1 MVICT
6 VPGQQPPNTACTRL
20 VGVGAFTR
28 HFSSFKFSLHP
39 NRLHARPPAGNASR
53 WAVDSVKTFEGVD
66 SMQRTTLKLL
76 LLSVIGVFASAC
88 GGNSFASSTAT
99 PTLASTYAPQP
110 TNTFTSTVTLVS
122 TRAPILSSPTPE
134 YFVDKNGFEM
144 MQISSGEFS
153 MGSNSIGD
161 KRPAH
166 NVYLDEYYIDKAVVK
181 NADFVGFLNENLEY
195 ISVQKIDGVIQDPPT
210 IAGTEIYGQEIYL
223 HGDII
228 YCIDCFGWDNNLPSQ
243 DDWNKSIIFDGKL
256 FSALDGR
263 EDYPVTMVNW
273 HGAQAYCS
281 WRKAHLPTEAE
292 WVKAFKQGMERNNQA
307 TEWVFDWFAEDYY
320 SHSPYNNP
328 QGPED
333 GTFRLIAGS
342 DTYSDYMSPDFGF
355 WDISFRC
362 SRSSL

>member
-181 NADFVGFLNENLEY
+181 NADFVEFLNENLED
-195 ISVQKIDGVIQDPPT
+195 ITVETRDGMIIYDTPSQT
-210 IAGTEIYGQEIYL
+210 EGTEIYGKAVYL
-223 HGDII
+223 HQDLI
-228 YCIDCFGWDNNLPSQ
+228 YCIDCFGWDSDLPSQ
-243 DDWNKSIIFDGKL
+243 DDWDKSIIWNES
-256 FSALDGR
+256 FSILGGR
-263 EDYPVTMVNW
+263 EDFPVTMVNW
-273 HGAQAYCS
+273 YGAQAY
-281 WRKAHLPTEAE
+281 
-292 WVKAFKQGMERNNQA
+292 
-307 TEWVFDWFAEDYY
+307 
-320 SHSPYNNP
+320 
-328 QGPED
+328 
-333 GTFRLIAGS
+333 
-342 DTYSDYMSPDFGF
+342 
-355 WDISFRC
+355 
-362 SRSSL
+362 